1 MSMQNLLITNS
12 ERSVNRASISST
24 SSSTASYKNNLL
36 HQRILPPPLP
46 TASYAYGFFSTSGA
60 QDTTTCPQPIKH
72 HQQILSTAIYS
83 LHSQSYPE
91 EDN

>member
-1 MSMQNLLITNS
+1 MQNLLITNS

-46 TASYAYGFFSTSGA
+46 TTSYAYGFFSTNGA
-60 QDTTTCPQPIKH
+60 QDIATYPQHIKQ
-72 HQQILSTAIYS
+72 HQQVPSTAIYS
-83 LHSQSYPE
+83 LHSQFYPE